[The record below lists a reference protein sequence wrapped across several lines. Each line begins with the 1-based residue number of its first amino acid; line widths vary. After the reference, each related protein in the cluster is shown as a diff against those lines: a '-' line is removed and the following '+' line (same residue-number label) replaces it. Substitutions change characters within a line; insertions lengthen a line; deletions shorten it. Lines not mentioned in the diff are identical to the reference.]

1 MLVLAVKITWSLSP
15 CLLDLA
21 ILGFSYCPASLVLAG
36 GLLSLH
42 PQNRIGNTGSFSR
55 QAVQDMP
62 NAGYL
67 KAMSHKPP
75 DLLLPGPESLLHG
88 QPTRLGLRRG
98 GMIPFS
104 SAILRLILGSPTLPE
119 EQG

>member
-1 MLVLAVKITWSLSP
+1 
-15 CLLDLA
+15 
-21 ILGFSYCPASLVLAG
+21 
-36 GLLSLH
+36 
-42 PQNRIGNTGSFSR
+42 
-55 QAVQDMP
+55 
-62 NAGYL
+62 
-67 KAMSHKPP
+67 MSHKPP